1 METYEKHSTPDSRL
15 PFIFGIERI
24 HPSKLQT
31 EIQNKNWHENI
42 EIVYV
47 ESGRGFVKTD
57 NNLMPVSEGNIIPI
71 SSGQLHGM
79 SVSDHEMMYCYLIV
93 DRSFFLSNFFDSN
106 HFFFDAPIVD
116 GDIEK
121 LIREFKE
128 YWYTDSDTVPMRVQY
143 LRSLALRICLALCDR
158 HAVYSKLPREDTHI
172 LACIKKAIGAIS
184 AECERRI
191 TLDEIAS
198 SVGLSKYYFARE
210 FRRIT
215 GFSFVAYLNGL
226 RCEKAKRLLLLG
238 ELSIGEICAACGFEN
253 NSYFTRKFKEYSGYT
268 PKDYRKLK

>member
-1 METYEKHSTPDSRL
+1 MKAFEKHSMSNPRL
-15 PFIFGIERI
+15 PFLFG
-24 HPSKLQT
+24 T
-31 EIQNKNWHENI
+31 EHMHLPRSRLWGGNRNWHENI

-47 ESGRGFVKTD
+47 ESGSGFVAVND
-57 NNLMPVSEGNIIPI
+57 NRIAVSAGDIISI
-71 SSGQLHGM
+71 SANQIHSM

-106 HFFFDAPIVD
+106 QFLFEAPIVD
-116 GDIEK
+116 GEIEEWIK
-121 LIREFKE
+121 EFKK
-128 YWYTDSDTVPMRVQY
+128 YWYTDSNTVPMRVQY

-158 HAVYSKLPREDTHI
+158 HAVYSKLPREDTHV

-184 AECERRI
+184 AECERKI

-226 RCEKAKRLLLLG
+226 RCEKARKLLLLG

-253 NSYFTRKFKEYSGYT
+253 SSYFTRKFKEYSGYT